1 MTKTRPFSELIAEF
15 SPERK
20 EKLRKRVERTL
31 RRMHLKELREARSL
45 SQVAL
50 AKKLKVNQPA
60 ISKLEKTTDMYVS
73 TLRHYIHA
81 TGGELQIIAKYPG
94 GDVEIRNFSGV

>member
-1 MTKTRPFSELIAEF
+1 MTGTHPFSELMDEF

-20 EKLRKRVERTL
+20 EKIRKRVERTL

-60 ISKLEKTTDMYVS
+60 ISKMEKNADMYVS

-81 TGGELQIIAKYPG
+81 TGGKLQIIAKYP
-94 GDVEIRNFSGV
+94 DAEVEIRNFSGV